1 MVLSGAG
8 RMRRSRRASEDDH
21 IVLTPLRAP
30 DQSSPSSGHA
40 PGSAA

>member
-21 IVLTPLRAP
+21 NRPHSATSTRSKFAFLWPR
-30 DQSSPSSGHA
+30 SG
-40 PGSAA
+40 

>member
-8 RMRRSRRASEDDH
+8 RMRRSRRISEDH
-21 IVLTPLRAP
+21 HTFLTALGGP
-30 DQSSPSSGHA
+30 DRSSPSSGHA